1 LLAATP
7 GFDDHIAIRQL
18 SPNAHRATLRAVL
31 VPAIVMPAIIMSMNH
46 DIVAIMDNNLRGRRN
61 SAQKHRSHSRSQN
74 DQLHLSLLLRF
85 PRVRKRR
92 SSEIVSYN
100 AVSHLG

>member
-1 LLAATP
+1 VVARKPVLLAATP

-18 SPNAHRATLRAVL
+18 SPNAHRATLRVVL
-31 VPAIVMPAIIMSMNH
+31 VPAIVMPAIIMSIH
-46 DIVAIMDNNLRGRRN
+46 DIVAIMDNDLRGRRN

-85 PRVRKRR
+85 PRVRKRI
-92 SSEIVSYN
+92 SSEIVS
-100 AVSHLG
+100 